1 MAAVIDDSCRR
12 PGSIPFKWE
21 ICPGTPKHVRSS
33 SASPAPSSSP
43 YSTSAAAAATVSR
56 VAVSPKLTPP
66 PAMSPSPYHSPRVSY
81 YSSAA
86 ARSASVSPSRRRQAP
101 QHRPTAFLDVN
112 PRVAPAY
119 RAGHVDD
126 DEAAAP
132 ASRCFPLPV
141 FRRRDG
147 SRKGGRRSSGTG
159 TTSGSGSSSANS
171 FWSDYGGAL
180 PVPGG
185 LRRSVST
192 SSSSSCL
199 SLSSRSS
206 GKLAEAREVEAAGGW
221 FY

>member
-1 MAAVIDDSCRR
+1 MAAAIDDSCRR

-33 SASPAPSSSP
+33 SASAAPPSSSP
-43 YSTSAAAAATVSR
+43 YSTSTTTMSK

-86 ARSASVSPSRRRQAP
+86 RSASVSPSRRRPP

-112 PRVAPAY
+112 PRVAPVY
-119 RAGHVDD
+119 RAGYVDD
-126 DEAAAP
+126 DEAPA

-141 FRRRDG
+141 FRRWDG
-147 SRKGGRRSSGTG
+147 SKKGGRRSSSGTG
-159 TTSGSGSSSANS
+159 TASSGSSSASS
-171 FWSDYGGAL
+171 FWSDYGGA
-180 PVPGG
+180 PAVPGG

-192 SSSSSCL
+192 SSSSCL

-206 GKLAEAREVEAAGGW
+206 GKLAEAREAEAAGGW